1 MKKQSM
7 TQGTTAHKSAL
18 KMKAKQD
25 AAMKMKREA
34 AMKMKQEA
42 AMKMKSPMELGKVG
56 EFLKNTAQGK
66 GVAGALVNPI
76 GAIANKFSGG
86 GNEAQAAT
94 QQAQQQMQQPAP
106 TMMKKES
113 PTKIM
118 KDIKEGVKYAGKK
131 LKNVKQGAS
140 DIKEGFRQLFT
151 GDRTDSRLKK
161 KSPSKLRKPTGRKN
175 MLLDTTEGTPKIKR
189 GPEST
194 KRGRGLKPMTKEQRA
209 KAAKEGMSPAE
220 IKKALSK
227 RGKTAPT
234 KLRKPLKTQRSLAK
248 KSAAETKASTAKRK
262 AAGEGFKKETL
273 GAKVGKTAPTK
284 KKTTGGYY
292 SDMDYEQMAKDAA
305 RLKKAHEK
313 LMAKQGL
320 RKAGSSVKGV
330 KKSPGKFNAKL
341 KAASAAGKLSGK
353 FKEAVDASPAK
364 MKKATKAE
372 RAEMAKGDKKMTPK
386 IREAMKSRTKNLGKK

>member
-56 EFLKNTAQGK
+56 DFIKNTAQGK
-66 GVAGALVNPI
+66 GVAGAIMNPV
-76 GAIANKFSGG
+76 GAIANKLSGG

-118 KDIKEGVKYAGKK
+118 KDIKESFKYAGKK

-161 KSPSKLRKPTGRKN
+161 KSPSC
-175 MLLDTTEGTPKIKR
+175 
-189 GPEST
+189 
-194 KRGRGLKPMTKEQRA
+194 
-209 KAAKEGMSPAE
+209 
-220 IKKALSK
+220 
-227 RGKTAPT
+227 
-234 KLRKPLKTQRSLAK
+234 
-248 KSAAETKASTAKRK
+248 
-262 AAGEGFKKETL
+262 
-273 GAKVGKTAPTK
+273 
-284 KKTTGGYY
+284 
-292 SDMDYEQMAKDAA
+292 
-305 RLKKAHEK
+305 
-313 LMAKQGL
+313 
-320 RKAGSSVKGV
+320 
-330 KKSPGKFNAKL
+330 
-341 KAASAAGKLSGK
+341 
-353 FKEAVDASPAK
+353 
-364 MKKATKAE
+364 
-372 RAEMAKGDKKMTPK
+372 
-386 IREAMKSRTKNLGKK
+386 